1 MGDAVEDVI
10 IPTSWI
16 PPVHASHGEGGRNPL
31 FFVFLKGLP
40 LSTNSRKRSI
50 PPCKYQACQTDM
62 EVDTNPILQASPPP
76 PRYRCK
82 CIETHRM
89 CSRVAAGALPMP
101 CKCIATGSKCF
112 QSGRTSCQHGPGQA
126 LCSGL
131 PCLVQCRGG
140 QGGRNPHVR
149 HCHASHHNLCKAC
162 CRCGAAHPLI
172 LDRMCASMLSAHRHT
187 HKHAKFLLISQPG
200 LGNIYSLVI
209 SFSQKPYIHPQFHNL
224 HEKV

>member
-1 MGDAVEDVI
+1 MYFNRSQCMHSAVGDQ
-10 IPTSWI
+10 
-16 PPVHASHGEGGRNPL
+16 HYYY
-31 FFVFLKGLP
+31 FFFLKGLP
-40 LSTNSRKRSI
+40 ISTNSRKRSI

-140 QGGRNPHVR
+140 QCGGGSHG
-149 HCHASHHNLCKAC
+149 ASWF
-162 CRCGAAHPLI
+162 
-172 LDRMCASMLSAHRHT
+172 SVT
-187 HKHAKFLLISQPG
+187 
-200 LGNIYSLVI
+200 
-209 SFSQKPYIHPQFHNL
+209 FSQTSRHWAR
-224 HEKV
+224 

>member
-1 MGDAVEDVI
+1 MHAHCTHVI
-10 IPTSWI
+10 CYFLS
-16 PPVHASHGEGGRNPL
+16 S
-31 FFVFLKGLP
+31 FFFKGLP
-40 LSTNSRKRSI
+40 ISTNSRKRSI

-126 LCSGL
+126 LCSRL

-140 QGGRNPHVR
+140 HSVAG
-149 HCHASHHNLCKAC
+149 CFCFISTYLDFWNL
-162 CRCGAAHPLI
+162 
-172 LDRMCASMLSAHRHT
+172 
-187 HKHAKFLLISQPG
+187 LL
-200 LGNIYSLVI
+200 
-209 SFSQKPYIHPQFHNL
+209 
-224 HEKV
+224 